1 MTDRMRTAFLRSQWK
16 ISTQLAVIDSST
28 EMQEVSVAK
37 IAVTKNSAPT
47 TTPAAVLCREI
58 GEAPEIP
65 DTDCVSGS
73 REHEAELPGKM
84 IRFLFYDV
92 FSPSVMLD

>member
-47 TTPAAVLCREI
+47 TTPALSIAAR
-58 GEAPEIP
+58 
-65 DTDCVSGS
+65 
-73 REHEAELPGKM
+73 
-84 IRFLFYDV
+84 
-92 FSPSVMLD
+92 

>member
-37 IAVTKNSAPT
+37 IAVMKNSAPT
-47 TTPAAVLCREI
+47 TTPAAVFCREI

-65 DTDCVSGS
+65 DADCAPGS
-73 REHEAELPGKM
+73 REHEAGLPGKM
-84 IRFLFYDV
+84 IRFLVHDV
-92 FSPSVMLD
+92 QRFSLM

>member
-1 MTDRMRTAFLRSQWK
+1 MTDRMRTAFLRSQRK

-37 IAVTKNSAPT
+37 IAVT
-47 TTPAAVLCREI
+47 PAAVLRREI

-65 DTDCVSGS
+65 DADCASGS

-84 IRFLFYDV
+84 IRFLVHDV
-92 FSPSVMLD
+92 QRCNA

>member
-1 MTDRMRTAFLRSQWK
+1 MRSQWK

-47 TTPAAVLCREI
+47 TTPAAVLRREI

-65 DTDCVSGS
+65 DSDCAPGS

-84 IRFLFYDV
+84 IHFLFYDV

>member
-1 MTDRMRTAFLRSQWK
+1 MRTAFLRSQWK

-47 TTPAAVLCREI
+47 TTPAAVLRREI
-58 GEAPEIP
+58 GKRQRFPTPTALPAAASTKPSCPE
-65 DTDCVSGS
+65 
-73 REHEAELPGKM
+73 K
-84 IRFLFYDV
+84 
-92 FSPSVMLD
+92 

>member
-1 MTDRMRTAFLRSQWK
+1 MRPVWK
-16 ISTQLAVIDSST
+16 ISMQLAVMDSST

-37 IAVTKNSAPT
+37 IAVTKNSEPT
-47 TTPAAVLCREI
+47 TTPAAVLRREI

-65 DTDCVSGS
+65 DADCAPGS

-84 IRFLFYDV
+84 IRFLFHDV
-92 FSPSVMLD
+92 QRFSLM

>member
-37 IAVTKNSAPT
+37 IAETKNNAPP

-84 IRFLFYDV
+84 IRFLFHAV
-92 FSPSVMLD
+92 QRFSLM

>member
-1 MTDRMRTAFLRSQWK
+1 MTDRMRTAFLRSQRK

-47 TTPAAVLCREI
+47 TTPAAVLRREI

-65 DTDCVSGS
+65 GS
-73 REHEAELPGKM
+73 RGHEAELPGKM

>member
-1 MTDRMRTAFLRSQWK
+1 MTDRMRTAFLRSQRK

-47 TTPAAVLCREI
+47 TTPAAVLRREI

-65 DTDCVSGS
+65 DADCASGS

-84 IRFLFYDV
+84 IRFLFHAV
-92 FSPSVMLD
+92 QRFSLM

>member
-1 MTDRMRTAFLRSQWK
+1 MTDRMRTAFLRSQRK

-37 IAVTKNSAPT
+37 IAVTKNSEPT
-47 TTPAAVLCREI
+47 TTTAAVLRREI

-65 DTDCVSGS
+65 DADCAPGS

-84 IRFLFYDV
+84 IRGLFYDV
-92 FSPSVMLD
+92 FFFGNA